1 MIVNPRAQKPDTVAE
16 PTDPCVD
23 LWRVFVPQQLPAFDS
38 HWRQLNALERQR
50 AATFHRESDRQ
61 RYVISQ
67 GSLRGLLGQQLGIDP
82 AHVAFERGGF
92 GKPRVAAQ
100 TAPHFN
106 TSHSGDWVV
115 HGFSAVTPM
124 GVDVEAIQPD
134 PIHLDEFRHALT
146 KHETERLRS
155 LPAALRNQAFIST
168 WVRKES
174 YVKATGHGLSKPLDE
189 VSIEPLEGGGYRL
202 LHDHHPDNA
211 GAKWNWLM
219 IDLGPGYAG
228 CLCHPGPPLAVHIR
242 DAV

>member
-1 MIVNPRAQKPDTVAE
+1 MSNTPPVPDAIDAVTPPR
-16 PTDPCVD
+16 VD

-38 HWRQLNALERQR
+38 HWRRLDALERQR
-50 AATFHRESDRQ
+50 AATFHREADRQ

-82 AHVAFERGGF
+82 ARVAFDRGQF
-92 GKPRVAAQ
+92 GKPRLAAQ
-100 TAPHFN
+100 IAPHFN

-115 HGFSAVTPM
+115 HGFSASTPI

-146 KHETERLRS
+146 KPEMERLRS
-155 LPAALRNQAFIST
+155 LPTALRNQAFIST
-168 WVRKES
+168 WVRKEA

-189 VSIEPLEGGGYRL
+189 VCIEPLEGGGYRL
-202 LHDHHPDNA
+202 LHDHRPDTA
-211 GAKWNWLM
+211 GAEWNWLM
-219 IDLGPGYAG
+219 LDLGPGYAG
-228 CLCHPGPPLAVHIR
+228 CLCYPGAPRIVHIR

>member
-1 MIVNPRAQKPDTVAE
+1 MSNTPPVPDAMARMT
-16 PTDPCVD
+16 PNHVD
-23 LWRVFVPQQLPAFDS
+23 LWRVYVPQQLSAFEE
-38 HWRQLNALERQR
+38 HWRRLDALERQR

-67 GSLRGLLGQQLGIDP
+67 GSLRRLLGQQLGIDP
-82 AHVAFERGGF
+82 ARVAFDRGEF

-100 TAPHFN
+100 IAPHFN

-115 HGFSAVTPM
+115 HGFSASTPM

-134 PIHLDEFRHALT
+134 AIDLDEFRHVLT
-146 KHETERLRS
+146 KPEMERLRS
-155 LPAALRNQAFIST
+155 LPTALRNQAFIST
-168 WVRKES
+168 WVRKEA

-189 VSIEPLEGGGYRL
+189 VCIEPLEGGGYRL
-202 LHDHHPDNA
+202 LHDHHPDTA
-211 GAKWNWLM
+211 GAEWNWLM
-219 IDLGPGYAG
+219 LDLGPGYAG